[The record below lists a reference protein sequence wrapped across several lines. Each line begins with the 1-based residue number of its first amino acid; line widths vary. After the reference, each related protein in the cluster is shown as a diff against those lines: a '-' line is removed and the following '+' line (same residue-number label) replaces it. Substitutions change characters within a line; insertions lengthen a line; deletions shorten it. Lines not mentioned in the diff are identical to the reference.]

1 MCLYGDRH
9 RGLSCIGYDESS
21 RVGERK
27 YFLGEV
33 NEPIRSTSNPYG
45 KMEMGIPFTKRP
57 VRLIFDYKYKA
68 SPDDFRTESTG
79 FSSRKQLAGRDSAE
93 VYILLQH
100 RWEDEDG
107 NVYARRVGT
116 GRERYIKSTPDWVNG
131 HSVPIHYGDI
141 TDKPFTNLI
150 WGLFPKINR
159 IIAETAKAIWFRWSK
174 WVGEK
179 PTNR

>member
-1 MCLYGDRH
+1 M
-9 RGLSCIGYDESS
+9 I
-21 RVGERK
+21 
-27 YFLGEV
+27 
-33 NEPIRSTSNPYG
+33 PYG
-45 KMEMGIPFTKRP
+45 IDR
-57 VRLIFDYKYKA
+57 IQ
-68 SPDDFRTESTG
+68 
-79 FSSRKQLAGRDSAE
+79 SRKQLAGRDSAE

-107 NVYARRVGT
+107 NVFAHRVGT

-141 TDKPFTNLI
+141 TDKPFYKSYM
-150 WGLFPKINR
+150 GLFPKINR

>member
-1 MCLYGDRH
+1 MAKWKWVY
-9 RGLSCIGYDESS
+9 
-21 RVGERK
+21 
-27 YFLGEV
+27 
-33 NEPIRSTSNPYG
+33 RSPNAPC
-45 KMEMGIPFTKRP
+45 
-57 VRLIFDYKYKA
+57 DYKYKA

-107 NVYARRVGT
+107 NVFAHRVGT

-141 TDKPFTNLI
+141 TGGRS
-150 WGLFPKINR
+150 GLGRSRRTGNAHVGNGFGYLWNGLYRR
-159 IIAETAKAIWFRWSK
+159 IGQYFLDR
-174 WVGEK
+174 
-179 PTNR
+179 